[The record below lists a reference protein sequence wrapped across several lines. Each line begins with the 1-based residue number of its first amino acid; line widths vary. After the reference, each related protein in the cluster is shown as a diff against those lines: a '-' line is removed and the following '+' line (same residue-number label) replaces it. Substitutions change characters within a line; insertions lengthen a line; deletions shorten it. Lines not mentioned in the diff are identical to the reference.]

1 MHGAVEP
8 GAEPLA
14 EAVAAQRLAPSHRAE
29 QVGLLGEDPLLELDE
44 RWRRVDAE
52 LLGELGAEA
61 AEDREG
67 IGLPARA
74 VVGAHQLASE
84 CFSKRVLPAQC
95 LEGRDDLLSMAAREL
110 GFDEE
115 LLGRQPQLRQPLRL
129 GVGPGLVGELG
140 VRVTV
145 PEREGSVQSLD
156 GARRILP
163 LERRTARLDACLE
176 VDDVDG
182 EPRRVELVAR

>member
-1 MHGAVEP
+1 
-8 GAEPLA
+8 
-14 EAVAAQRLAPSHRAE
+14 
-29 QVGLLGEDPLLELDE
+29 LGEDPLLELDE

-74 VVGAHQLASE
+74 VVSGHQLASE

-110 GFDEE
+110 GFDKE
-115 LLGRQPQLRQPLRL
+115 LLCRQLQLRQPLRL

-145 PEREGSVQSLD
+145 PEREGTVQSLD
-156 GARRILP
+156 GARRILA
-163 LERRTARLDACLE
+163 LERHTASLDACLE
-176 VDDVDG
+176 VDDVDDD
-182 EPRRVELVAR
+182 PRRIELVPR